1 LDTLIVIA
9 ISLIPAIIVG
19 VIAFQAVYPDDQLF
33 VSQQQEDNAFAAAF
47 WSAWAVWMVVAV
59 VYAIVGWAQGG
70 TWGMRALGL
79 RIIRR
84 STSDKPGV
92 GPAIARYLVSIVS
105 SWPLY
110 LGFLWMLWDDA
121 KQTWH
126 DKAADTIVVYQR

>member
-9 ISLIPAIIVG
+9 ISLIPAIIMG
-19 VIAFQAVYPDDQLF
+19 AIAFQAVYPNDQLF
-33 VSQQQEDNAFAAAF
+33 VSQQQEDNAFSAGF
-47 WSAWAVWMVVAV
+47 WSAWAVWMVVTV
-59 VYAIVGWAQGG
+59 VYSIAGWAQGG

-84 STSDKPGV
+84 STSGKPGF
-92 GPAIARYLVSIVS
+92 GPAAARYLVSIVS
-105 SWPLY
+105 AWPAY

-126 DKAADTIVVYQR
+126 DKAADTVVVYQR